1 MLHTKVTLKTHFKE
15 TGTTSF
21 NIDNCPEAAC
31 QGDFPKLPIEIKGI
45 LPWFNAIGISAKTH
59 NSRI

>member
-21 NIDNCPEAAC
+21 NTDNCPEAAC
-31 QGDFPKLPIEIKGI
+31 QGDFPKLPTEINGI
-45 LPWFNAIGISAKTH
+45 LP
-59 NSRI
+59 

>member
-31 QGDFPKLPIEIKGI
+31 QGDFPKLPTEINGI
-45 LPWFNAIGISAKTH
+45 LP
-59 NSRI
+59 